1 MSKSKQEKELI
12 RRLKKMEKHVD
23 ALRPLV
29 GSERQQNVLDE
40 IQGGLTFLRDAQ
52 KPTELP
58 HTPGL
63 G

>member
-1 MSKSKQEKELI
+1 MTRESKEFT
-12 RRLKKMEKHVD
+12 RRIKKMEKHVT

-40 IQGGLTFLRDAQ
+40 IQGGLTTLRESQ
-52 KPTELP
+52 RPTELP
-58 HTPGL
+58 NTPGL